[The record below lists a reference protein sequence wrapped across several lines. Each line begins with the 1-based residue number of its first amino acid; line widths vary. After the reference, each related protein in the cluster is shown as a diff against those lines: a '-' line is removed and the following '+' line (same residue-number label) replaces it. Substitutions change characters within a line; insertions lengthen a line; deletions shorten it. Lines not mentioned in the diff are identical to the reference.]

1 MPRRNGFTLIELL
14 VVISIIALLIAI
26 LLPALGKARQKT
38 KEMQCL
44 TNQKSLVQGAMAYA
58 ANFKGDFPTS
68 DRREEMGDGRQFA
81 DAYDLRTAFPYSGAR
96 DHRVPLGLGMVI
108 ENDLLPAGVL
118 GDVYHCPSLDTTNN
132 PTFPRAGMDGTDL
145 ATGIG
150 GSAWFKY
157 PKHRI
162 TGSYNYRGTSFEF
175 DKKRPMTMEDISP
188 DFLMIMD
195 TPDMRI
201 RGAERLYLEHNEGD
215 YYVTADGSGRFFND
229 PGNMIDKFAQMSGNA
244 GNVDGR
250 RSGTHPITGE
260 RMNNAEALYNYI
272 TDND

>member
-1 MPRRNGFTLIELL
+1 MRRSLGFTLIELL
-14 VVISIIALLIAI
+14 VVVSISALLIAI
-26 LLPALGKARQKT
+26 LLPALGRAREKT
-38 KEMQCL
+38 REMQCL

-58 ANFKGDFPTS
+58 ANFKGGFPTS
-68 DRREEMGDGRQFA
+68 DRRDEMNDGRQFA

-96 DHRVPLGLGMVI
+96 DHRVPLGLGLVI
-108 ENDLLPAGVL
+108 SNGLLPAGVL

-132 PTFPRAGMDGTDL
+132 PVIPRAGMDGTDP
-145 ATGIG
+145 ATGLG
-150 GSAWFKY
+150 GSAWYLY

-188 DFLMIMD
+188 DFLMTMD

-201 RGAERLYLEHNEGD
+201 RGEGREYLAHNEGD
-215 YYVTADGSGRFFND
+215 YYVTADGSGRFFRD
-229 PGNMIDKFAQMSGNA
+229 TENMIDRFAQMSGTA

-250 RSGTHPITGE
+250 RSGVNPVTGVTE
-260 RMNNAEALYNYI
+260 NNAEALYNYI